1 MSDHDAIESIKRR
14 ALGLV
19 RLAED
24 WGVVLTITQHPDK
37 PLAMGNHYTVVEVR
51 EARDLDPVTKI
62 LREGGEA

>member
-1 MSDHDAIESIKRR
+1 MSDHDTVESIKRR
-14 ALGLV
+14 ALSLV

-37 PLAMGNHYTVVEVR
+37 PLAMGNHYTVVEAR
-51 EARDLDPVTKI
+51 PARDLDPVTKI